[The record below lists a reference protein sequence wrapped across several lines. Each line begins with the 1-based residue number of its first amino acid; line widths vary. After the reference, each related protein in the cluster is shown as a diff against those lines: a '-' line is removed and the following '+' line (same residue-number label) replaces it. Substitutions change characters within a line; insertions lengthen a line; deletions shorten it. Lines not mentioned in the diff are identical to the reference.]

1 VKGFHN
7 VNEATM
13 HFFRDFES
21 DIEQKQNKLVRD
33 LAAEVASDKLTEKQE
48 AREKFK
54 RKSGYV
60 RM

>member
-1 VKGFHN
+1 MHN

-21 DIEQKQNKLVRD
+21 DMKAKQSDLVLELKD
-33 LAAEVASDKLTEKQE
+33 EI
-48 AREKFK
+48 AREKVTEKAKAREVRK
-54 RKSGYV
+54 REAGYV